1 LSDPVRQLKNGNE
14 YRIMLKQQ
22 TVWCFA
28 GSKEELFGG
37 RNDVPVEGLP
47 EGLIVRLES
56 ADELKLK
63 VKA

>member
-28 GSKEELFGG
+28 GSREELFGG

-47 EGLIVRLES
+47 EGLIVRLL
-56 ADELKLK
+56 AW
-63 VKA
+63 